1 MLRERLEGLLLLLAG
16 CGSLALIAWLQQSG
30 WLQPARPP
38 LPPGLAGQPLPIL
51 NPIACLLPLGVIG
64 ALGLCLV
71 GLKRLFD
78 PDNWRPPRHGG

>member
-1 MLRERLEGLLLLLAG
+1 MLRERLEGLLILLVG
-16 CGSLALIAWLQQSG
+16 CGSLALIYSLQHSG

-38 LPPGLAGQPLPIL
+38 IPPGLAGQALPII
-51 NPIACLLPLGVIG
+51 NPIACILPLCVIG

-78 PDNWRPPRHGG
+78 PDDWRPPTHRG